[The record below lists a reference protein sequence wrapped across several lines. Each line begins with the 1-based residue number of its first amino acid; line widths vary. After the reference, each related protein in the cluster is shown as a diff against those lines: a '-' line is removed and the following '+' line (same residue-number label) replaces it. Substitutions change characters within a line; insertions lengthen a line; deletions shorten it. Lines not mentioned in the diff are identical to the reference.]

1 MVMVWSCLSAM
12 DMVAWRGLI
21 YTGFLLHFVFVCQL
35 LLLQPLVSA
44 LDGKPGNTAELFERV
59 SQSIKVKHYSEAL
72 NDLNAAI
79 EADPALSEAFYH
91 RASILRQICRYE
103 ESKKSYK
110 KFLELKPRESV
121 AEKELSQLIQ
131 AQNAL
136 DTAMTLFESGDY
148 AKSLEYVEKVVLVFS
163 PACSKAK
170 LLKVRLL
177 LATKDYSSVISEA
190 GYILK
195 DDEDNLE
202 ALLLRGRAYYYLAD
216 HDVAQRH
223 YQKGLR
229 LDPEHSELKK
239 AYFGLKNLLKKT
251 RSAEDNVNKGKLRVA
266 VEDFKAALALDPN
279 HLAHNVHLHLGLCK
293 VLVKLGRGKDALSS
307 CNEALTIDEELLEA
321 LVQRGEAK
329 LLTEDWDGA
338 VEDLKSAAQQSPQ
351 DMNIREA
358 LMRAEKALKMS
369 KRKDWYKI
377 LGVSKTASISE
388 IKRAY
393 KKLALQWH
401 PDKNVENRQEAEDKF
416 REIAAAYEVLGDED
430 KRTRYDR
437 GEDIEEMGMGGGGG
451 GFNPFGGG
459 GGGQQFTFTF
469 EGGFPGG
476 GGGGGGGGFGGGFPG
491 GFDFQF

>member
-1 MVMVWSCLSAM
+1 MYTSKATMSLVNLSSVMDA
-12 DMVAWRGLI
+12 VAWRGLV
-21 YTGFLLHFVFVCQL
+21 YTVFILHFVFACQL

-44 LDGKPGNTAELFERV
+44 LDGKPGSAAELFESV

-79 EADPALSEAFYH
+79 EADPTLSEAYYH
-91 RASILRQICRYE
+91 RGSVLRQLCRYE
-103 ESKKSYK
+103 ESEKNYR
-110 KFLELKPRESV
+110 KFLDLKPRNSV
-121 AEKELSQLIQ
+121 AEKELSQLLQ
-131 AQNAL
+131 AQTAL
-136 DTAMTLFESGDY
+136 DSALKLFDSGDFS
-148 AKSLEYVEKVVLVFS
+148 KPLEYVDKVVLVFS

-170 LLKVRLL
+170 LLKVKLL
-177 LATKDYSSVISEA
+177 LAAKDYSSAISES
-190 GYILK
+190 GFILK
-195 DDEDNLE
+195 EDENNLE

-251 RSAEDNVNKGKLRVA
+251 KSAEDNVSKGKLRVA
-266 VEDFKAALALDPN
+266 VEDFKAALSLDPN
-279 HLAHNVHLHLGLCK
+279 HDAHNVHLHLGLCK

-307 CNEALTIDEELLEA
+307 CNDALNIDEELIDA

-329 LLTEDWDGA
+329 LLTEDWEGA
-338 VEDLKSAAQQSPQ
+338 VADLKSAAQQSPQ

-401 PDKNVENRQEAEDKF
+401 PDKNVNNREEAEAQF
-416 REIAAAYEVLGDED
+416 REIAAAYEVLADED

-437 GEDIEEMGMGGGGG
+437 GEDIEDTGMGGGGG
-451 GFNPFGGG
+451 GGQQYTFHFDGGFPGGFGGG
-459 GGGQQFTFTF
+459 GGF

-476 GGGGGGGGFGGGFPG
+476 GFG
-491 GFDFQF
+491 FQF